1 MLSYPTIGFTK
12 LNPKAVAGM
21 CSTKKVVP
29 RNLAKFIGKH
39 LCQSLFLIMFQS
51 LGLLLVLLNSIAHA
65 VLIRIDI
72 ILSKNI

>member
-12 LNPKAVAGM
+12 LNPKAVARM